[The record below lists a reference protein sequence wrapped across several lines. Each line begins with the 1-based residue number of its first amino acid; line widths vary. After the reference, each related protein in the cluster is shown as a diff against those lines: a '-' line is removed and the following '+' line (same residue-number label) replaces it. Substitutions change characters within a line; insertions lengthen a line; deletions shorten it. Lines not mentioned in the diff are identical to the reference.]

1 MMNLQ
6 LTETTYHGYRGH
18 TFDFEGHTA
27 TIIYPEKPT
36 WANQYIWR
44 TEFLGA
50 FDQVDVMMLRRG
62 YHLVNLKI
70 SDMYG
75 CPEAVEIMYRFQAL
89 LEEQFSLPPYT
100 MLFGFSRGG
109 LYAVNYAAAH
119 PEKVD
124 KIYLDAPVL
133 DIFSWPAGM
142 GEGSGSPK
150 EWEECKQI
158 YGITEADRNTFRGNP
173 LDKIDVLLKHRIPIV
188 LVAGEADTL
197 VPYREN
203 GRKLYAEYL
212 LEGGPIQLYLKPDCG
227 HHPHSLEDPM
237 PVVRFLMWD
246 ERGAFIDEGPSDW
259 QILQQDEDGFAP
271 LHMSGHFDVG
281 PEFNHDGRV
290 VCWRL
295 VNEAGGV
302 PIVHWTQAQMDGQN
316 WTVDAR
322 IPVGGLYRIETAVGH
337 PTDGFGF
344 SYMQGNFI
352 HHIGVGDLYIVAGQ
366 SNAAGYGRDY
376 IEDAPELGIA
386 LLKNNGCWDMA
397 SHPIHD
403 DTDTMHK
410 DNRDGINGYS
420 PWLRFAKI
428 LKRELGYPI
437 GLISTARGGAGLFEW
452 NPAEN
457 GNLYINM
464 MYIMK
469 EIHGSTRVKGVL
481 WYQGCT
487 DSEKEEWTAT
497 YGKRFAD
504 FVAAWRKD
512 FNQPDLPFLTAQIAS
527 FGGDWNTD
535 AQRAWGRIREAQR
548 MAAKEID
555 NVFVS
560 PIYDAT
566 LSDPCHIDAPSAIR
580 LGERM
585 AYQALESV
593 YKKSQYYAT
602 APSVIDARRTD
613 DTHIRLRFD
622 HVYGSLYTM
631 GAPMYDTPFVM
642 EDETGFHTP
651 ASVSVPE
658 KDVIELGFNAP
669 VGKEAFV
676 HHAYEKNCHWF
687 ATVDFENHLPALA
700 FYGLPVLDKE

>member
-1 MMNLQ
+1 MNLQ
-6 LTETTYHGYRGH
+6 LTETRYHEYKGH
-18 TFDFEGHTA
+18 TFDFEGYQA

-44 TEFLGA
+44 AEFLGA

-75 CPEAVEIMYRFQAL
+75 SPEAVEIMHRFQL
-89 LEEQFSLPPYT
+89 FIEEQFNLPPRA
-100 MLFGFSRGG
+100 MILGFSRGG
-109 LYAVNYAAAH
+109 LYAVNYAAAY

-124 KIYLDAPVL
+124 KLYLDAPVL
-133 DIFSWPAGM
+133 DIFSWPAGF
-142 GEGSGSPK
+142 GEGVGSPK
-150 EWEECKQI
+150 EWEDCKRL
-158 YGITEADRNTFRGNP
+158 YGITDADRDSFRGNP
-173 LDKIDVLLKHRIPIV
+173 LDQIDVLLEHQIPIV
-188 LVAGEADTL
+188 LVAGDKDDI

-237 PVVRFLMWD
+237 PIVRFLMWD

-295 VNEAGGV
+295 VNEASGV
-302 PIVHWTQAQMDGQN
+302 PIIHWTQAEMDGQH

-322 IPVGGLYRIETAVGH
+322 IPVGGLYRIETAVAHG
-337 PTDGFGF
+337 GYKFGS
-344 SYMQGNFI
+344 SYLQGNFV
-352 HHIGVGDLYIVAGQ
+352 HHIGVGDLYIIAGQ

-376 IEDAPELGIA
+376 IEDAPELGIS
-386 LLKNNGCWDMA
+386 LLKHNGNWDLA

-410 DNRDGINGYS
+410 DNRDGVNGYS

-437 GLISTARGGAGLFEW
+437 GLISASRGGAGLFEW
-452 NPAEN
+452 NPDEN

-469 EIHGSTRVKGVL
+469 ELHKSTKVKGVL

-487 DSEKEEWTAT
+487 DSEVEDRIPT
-497 YGKRFAD
+497 YRDRFENLINH
-504 FVAAWRKD
+504 WRAD
-512 FNQPDLPFLTAQIAS
+512 FNQPDLPFMTVQIAS
-527 FGGDWNTD
+527 FGGNWDTT

-548 MAAKEID
+548 QVALTCE
-555 NVFVS
+555 NVYLS

-566 LSDPCHIDAPSAIR
+566 LSDPCHIDASSCVR
-580 LGERM
+580 LGERI
-585 AYQALESV
+585 AYQTLEKV
-593 YKKSQYYAT
+593 YNKPQYYGT
-602 APSVIDARRTD
+602 AGSVTEAVRDGD
-613 DTHIRLRFD
+613 CSVKLRFD
-622 HVYGSLYTM
+622 HIYGEIYTM
-631 GAPMYDTPFVM
+631 ATPTYASPYVL
-642 EDETGFHTP
+642 EDESGFHQPIGIGATGQ
-651 ASVSVPE
+651 AE
-658 KDVIELGFNAP
+658 ITLTFAEP
-669 VGKEAFV
+669 VGKNAQV
-676 HHAYEKNCHWF
+676 HYAWQKHPVGF
-687 ATVDFENHLPALA
+687 ATVDFENHLPILA
-700 FYGLPVLDKE
+700 FYGVPVLDKE